1 MAAVFKRSHGFYY
14 LRLFSPQ
21 QEIWLSLRT
30 KNRTQAKLRAAVLH
44 GRLAS
49 ATLHLEGV
57 RRMTREDM
65 KGIVR
70 QYVKET
76 LERCEE
82 DRADRTT
89 ITETEREATY
99 YGLSDGFDAASD
111 QLRTNDLTAIAPT
124 IDELLSTH
132 GLSLAK
138 DSTEYRVFSRL
149 VLQGLIGV
157 LKVEGER

>member
-1 MAAVFKRSHGFYY
+1 
-14 LRLFSPQ
+14 
-21 QEIWLSLRT
+21 
-30 KNRTQAKLRAAVLH
+30 
-44 GRLAS
+44 
-49 ATLHLEGV
+49 
-57 RRMTREDM
+57 MTREDM

-138 DSTEYRVFSRL
+138 RLHGVSRL
-149 VLQGLIGV
+149 LTARAAGIDRR
-157 LKVEGER
+157 VEG